1 MKYHSDTLVPHKSAV
16 MACPANLLAEEVCL
30 PAALVKK
37 TALENNIAWM
47 QRYADTRG
55 VSLAPHGKTTMTP
68 WIFQAQQR
76 AGAWGIAVGS
86 AWQASAAM
94 ASGIERVLMVNQLV
108 GQANMQVVSQ
118 LKAHYRAV
126 DFLCCVDSLANARTL
141 SAFFSARQQTLDV
154 LIELGVPG
162 GRCGCRSVDAALA
175 LAQEVATLPG
185 LTLRGLELYEGVLHG
200 DDPQPQVEA
209 LLRQAAGLACQMA
222 PLVEGEFILT
232 GAGTVWYDVVCN
244 VWLAAQKPDRC
255 RVVIRPG
262 CYITHDVGIY
272 EIARQELIARDPIA
286 CDLGGDLTSAL
297 ELMAMVQSVPEAD
310 RAVVNFG
317 KRDCAFDAGLP
328 QPVAH
333 YRHGKALPL
342 QADEIVSVGIM
353 DQHCMLRLAP
363 GCDVQ
368 VGDIVLFGTS
378 HPCLTF
384 DKWKTLLLVD
394 DEYNV
399 LEELDTLF

>member
-76 AGAWGIAVGS
+76 AGAWGIGVGS

-126 DFLCCVDSLANARTL
+126 DFICCVDSLANARTL

-368 VGDIVLFGTS
+368 VGDIVVFGTS

>member
-76 AGAWGIAVGS
+76 AGAWGIGVGS

-262 CYITHDVGIY
+262 CYITHDMGIY

-368 VGDIVLFGTS
+368 VGDIVVFGTS

>member
-1 MKYHSDTLVPHKSAV
+1 MKYHSSTLIPHKAAV
-16 MACPANLLAEEVCL
+16 MSAPANLLAEDVCL
-30 PAALVKK
+30 PAALLKK

-47 QRYADTRG
+47 QRYADAHG

-68 WIFQAQQR
+68 WIFQAQIR
-76 AGAWGIAVGS
+76 EGAWGIGVGS

-94 ASGIERVLMVNQLV
+94 ASGVERVLMVNQLV
-108 GQANMQVVSQ
+108 GRANMQAISR
-118 LKAHYRAV
+118 LKAHYRKA
-126 DFLCCVDSLANARTL
+126 DFICCIDSLANARAL
-141 SAFFSARQQTLDV
+141 SAFFSERQQTLDV
-154 LIELGVPG
+154 LIELGVSG
-162 GRCGCRSVDAALA
+162 GRCGCRSVDDALT
-175 LAQEVATLPG
+175 LAHTVAELPG
-185 LTLRGLELYEGVLHG
+185 LKLRGLELYEGVLHG

-209 LLRQAAGLACQMA
+209 LLRQAADLACRME

-244 VWLAAQKPDRC
+244 IWLAAQKPARC
-255 RVVIRPG
+255 RIVIRPG
-262 CYITHDVGIY
+262 CYITHDRGIY
-272 EIARQELIARDPIA
+272 DIAQKALVARDPIA

-297 ELMAMVQSVPEAD
+297 ELMAMVQSVPEED

-328 QPVAH
+328 QPIAR
-333 YRHGKALPL
+333 YRHGAQLS
-342 QADEIVSVGIM
+342 AEGIESVGIM
-353 DQHCMLRLAP
+353 DQHCMLRLEP
-363 GCDVQ
+363 GSDVQ
-368 VGDIVLFGTS
+368 VGDILVFGTS

-394 DEYNV
+394 DQYNV

>member
-1 MKYHSDTLVPHKSAV
+1 MKYHNTTLVPHKSAP
-16 MACPANLLAEEVCL
+16 MRSPANLLAEEVCL
-30 PAALVKK
+30 PAALLKK
-37 TALENNIAWM
+37 SALENNIAWM
-47 QRYADTRG
+47 QRYADARG

-76 AGAWGIAVGS
+76 AGAWGIGVGS
-86 AWQASAAM
+86 AWQAAAAM
-94 ASGIERVLMVNQLV
+94 ASGVQRVLMVNQLV
-108 GQANMQVVSQ
+108 GKANMQAVSQ
-118 LKAHYRAV
+118 LKTHYRSV
-126 DFLCCVDSLANARTL
+126 DFICCIDSLANARAL
-141 SAFFSARQQTLDV
+141 SAFFAERRQTLDV

-162 GRCGCRSVDAALA
+162 GRCGCRSVEDALA
-175 LAQEVATLPG
+175 LAQAASELPG

-209 LLRQAAGLACQMA
+209 LLRQAADLACRME
-222 PLVEGEFILT
+222 PLVDGEFILT

-244 VWLAAQKPDRC
+244 IWLAAKKPARC
-255 RVVIRPG
+255 RIAIRPG
-262 CYITHDVGIY
+262 CYITHDMGIY
-272 EIARQELIARDPIA
+272 DDAQQALIARDPIA
-286 CDLGGDLTSAL
+286 CDLAGDLTSAL

-328 QPVAH
+328 QPIAH
-333 YRHGKALPL
+333 YRDGEPLALS
-342 QADEIVSVGIM
+342 AEEIVSVGIM

-363 GCDVQ
+363 GSDVQ
-368 VGDIVLFGTS
+368 VGDILVFGTS

-384 DKWKTLLLVD
+384 DKWKALLLVD
-394 DEYNV
+394 DDYNL

>member
-1 MKYHSDTLVPHKSAV
+1 MKYHSATLVPHKSAV
-16 MACPANLLAEEVCL
+16 MASPANLLAEDVCL

-37 TALENNIAWM
+37 TALENNISWM
-47 QRYADTRG
+47 QRYADARG

-68 WIFQAQQR
+68 WIFQAQQQ
-76 AGAWGIAVGS
+76 AGAWAIGVGS
-86 AWQASAAM
+86 AWQASSAM
-94 ASGIERVLMVNQLV
+94 ASGIQRVLMVNQLV
-108 GQANMQVVSQ
+108 GKANMQVVSQ

-126 DFLCCVDSLANARTL
+126 DFICCVDSAANARAL
-141 SAFFSARQQTLDV
+141 SAFFSTRQQTLDV

-162 GRCGCRSVDAALA
+162 GRCGCRSVEDALA
-175 LAQEVATLPG
+175 LAQLVADLPG

-209 LLRQAAGLACQMA
+209 LLQQAATLACRMA
-222 PLVEGEFILT
+222 PLVDGEFILT

-244 VWLAAQKPDRC
+244 VWLAAQKPPRC
-255 RVVIRPG
+255 RIVIRPG
-262 CYITHDVGIY
+262 CYITHDMGIY
-272 EIARQELIARDPIA
+272 DIAQRELIARDPIA
-286 CDLGGDLTSAL
+286 CDLAGDLTSAL

-333 YRHGKALPL
+333 YRNGHALPL
-342 QADEIVSVGIM
+342 PANEIVSVGIM

-368 VGDIVLFGTS
+368 VGDIIVFGTS

-394 DEYNV
+394 DEYTV

>member
-16 MACPANLLAEEVCL
+16 MSSPANLLAEDVCL

-37 TALENNIAWM
+37 TALENNIRWM
-47 QRYADTRG
+47 QRYADARG

-76 AGAWGIAVGS
+76 AGAWGIGVGS

-94 ASGIERVLMVNQLV
+94 ASGIERVLVVNQLV
-108 GQANMQVVSQ
+108 GKANMQLVAQ

-126 DFLCCVDSLANARTL
+126 DFICCVDSLANARTL
-141 SAFFSARQQTLDV
+141 SAFFNARQQTLDV

-162 GRCGCRSVDAALA
+162 GRCGCRSVDDARA
-175 LAQEVATLPG
+175 LAQAVGDLPG
-185 LTLRGLELYEGVLHG
+185 LKLRGLELYEGVLHG

-209 LLRQAAGLACQMA
+209 LLQQAAALACQMA
-222 PLVEGEFILT
+222 PLVDGEFILT
-232 GAGTVWYDVVCN
+232 GAGTVWYDVVCD
-244 VWLAAQKPDRC
+244 VWLAAQKPAQC
-255 RVVIRPG
+255 RLVIRPG
-262 CYITHDVGIY
+262 CYITHDRGIY
-272 EIARQELIARDPIA
+272 AVAQQELVARDPIA
-286 CDLGGDLTSAL
+286 CGLGGDLTSAL

-328 QPVAH
+328 QPIAH
-333 YRHGKALPL
+333 YRDGRSLPL
-342 QADEIVSVGIM
+342 QAEMMVSVGIM

-363 GCDVQ
+363 GCDLQ
-368 VGDIVLFGTS
+368 VGDIVVFGTS

>member
-47 QRYADTRG
+47 QHYADTRG

-76 AGAWGIAVGS
+76 AGAWGIGVGS

-368 VGDIVLFGTS
+368 VGDIVVFGTS

>member
-1 MKYHSDTLVPHKSAV
+1 MKYHSATLVPHKSAV
-16 MACPANLLAEEVCL
+16 MASPANLLAEEVCL

-37 TALENNIAWM
+37 TALENNISWM
-47 QRYADTRG
+47 QRYADARG

-68 WIFQAQQR
+68 WIFQAQQQ
-76 AGAWGIAVGS
+76 AGAWAIGVGS

-94 ASGIERVLMVNQLV
+94 ASGIQRVLMVNQLV
-108 GQANMQVVSQ
+108 GKANMQVVSQ
-118 LKAHYRAV
+118 LKAHYRTV
-126 DFLCCVDSLANARTL
+126 DFVCCVDSEANARTL
-141 SAFFSARQQTLDV
+141 SAFFSPRQQTLDV

-162 GRCGCRSVDAALA
+162 GRCGCRSVEDALA
-175 LAQEVATLPG
+175 LAQLVADLPG

-209 LLRQAAGLACQMA
+209 LLQQAATLACRMA
-222 PLVEGEFILT
+222 PLVDGEFILT

-244 VWLAAQKPDRC
+244 VWLAAQKPPRC
-255 RVVIRPG
+255 RIVIRPG
-262 CYITHDVGIY
+262 CYITHDMGIY
-272 EIARQELIARDPIA
+272 DIAQRELIARDPIA
-286 CDLGGDLTSAL
+286 CDLAGDLTSAL

-333 YRHGKALPL
+333 YRNGRALPL
-342 QADEIVSVGIM
+342 PANEIVSVGIM

-363 GCDVQ
+363 DCDVQ
-368 VGDIVLFGTS
+368 VGDIIVFGTS

-394 DEYNV
+394 DEYTV

>member
-16 MACPANLLAEEVCL
+16 MSSPANLLAEDVCL

-37 TALENNIAWM
+37 TALENNIRWM
-47 QRYADTRG
+47 QRYADARG

-76 AGAWGIAVGS
+76 AGAWGIGVGS

-108 GQANMQVVSQ
+108 GKANMQLVAQ

-126 DFLCCVDSLANARTL
+126 DFICCVDSLANARTL
-141 SAFFSARQQTLDV
+141 SAFFNARQQTLDV

-162 GRCGCRSVDAALA
+162 GRCGCRSVDDARA
-175 LAQEVATLPG
+175 LAQAVGDLPG
-185 LTLRGLELYEGVLHG
+185 LKLRGLELYEGVLHG

-209 LLRQAAGLACQMA
+209 LLQQAAALACRMA
-222 PLVEGEFILT
+222 PLVDGEFILT
-232 GAGTVWYDVVCN
+232 GAGTVWYDVVCD
-244 VWLAAQKPDRC
+244 VWLAAQKPAQC
-255 RVVIRPG
+255 RLVIRPG
-262 CYITHDVGIY
+262 CYITHDRGIY
-272 EIARQELIARDPIA
+272 AVAQQELVARDPIA
-286 CDLGGDLTSAL
+286 CGLGGDLTSAL

-328 QPVAH
+328 QPIAH
-333 YRHGKALPL
+333 YRDGRSLPL
-342 QADEIVSVGIM
+342 QAEMMVSVGIM

-363 GCDVQ
+363 GCDLQ
-368 VGDIVLFGTS
+368 VGDIVVFGTS

>member
-1 MKYHSDTLVPHKSAV
+1 MKYHCDTLIPHKAAIMSA
-16 MACPANLLAEEVCL
+16 PANLLAEEVCL
-30 PAALVKK
+30 PAALLKK

-47 QRYADTRG
+47 QRYADARG

-76 AGAWGIAVGS
+76 AGAWGIGVGS

-94 ASGIERVLMVNQLV
+94 ASGVERVLMVNQLV
-108 GQANMQVVSQ
+108 GRANMQAVSR
-118 LKAHYRAV
+118 LKAHYRAAE
-126 DFLCCVDSLANARTL
+126 FICCIDSLANARAL
-141 SAFFSARQQTLDV
+141 SAFFSERQQTLDV
-154 LIELGVPG
+154 LIEQGVAG
-162 GRCGCRSVDAALA
+162 GRCGCRSVEDALA
-175 LAQEVATLPG
+175 LAQAAAELPG
-185 LTLRGLELYEGVLHG
+185 LRLRGLELYEGVLHG

-209 LLRQAAGLACQMA
+209 LLRQAADLACRMEH
-222 PLVEGEFILT
+222 LVEGEFVLT

-244 VWLAAQKPDRC
+244 IGLAAKKPARC
-255 RVVIRPG
+255 RIVIRPG
-262 CYITHDVGIY
+262 CYITHDRGIY
-272 EIARQELIARDPIA
+272 DIAQKALVARDPIA

-328 QPVAH
+328 QPVAR
-333 YRHGKALPL
+333 YRNGAQLS
-342 QADEIVSVGIM
+342 AEGIESVGIM

-363 GCDVQ
+363 GSDVQ
-368 VGDIVLFGTS
+368 VGDILVFGTS

-394 DEYNV
+394 EQYNV